1 MTQNEENSRIDQV
14 IIPLPASVAIQL
26 ALVRLLQ
33 SWQIEPVGVTGHSSG
48 EVAAAFAACAI
59 DMKAALAIVYTR
71 GSLTTGFQEIVKRR
85 GGMISAGLSHDEA
98 QPYINSL
105 TEGKVVVAC
114 VNSPKSVT
122 ISGDLPAIDELE
134 SVLVQ
139 AGIFARRLRVDAAYH
154 SHHML
159 GIADD
164 YHAALAGVLRGP
176 SPSLRG
182 GVVYS
187 SPVTG
192 DILSSVSTIRSP
204 EHWVKNMVQ
213 PVEFLD
219 CLTNL
224 CLGSPSNTAEEQ
236 QQVDIILE
244 IGPHAALQ
252 SPIRQVLSQ
261 PKLKGNQISYLSC
274 LRRGHGAVDT
284 MQSMACSLLEA
295 GYPVDLEAINFPM
308 GSHGLQVLTDLPSY
322 PWNHEISH
330 WAESRINATLRR
342 RKVPVHDLL
351 GMQTHDSNP
360 FARRWRHVI
369 RASEMPWVRDHQIQS
384 NSVYPGA
391 GYICMA
397 IEACRQAHKDGG
409 SNEIPN
415 ARYDLRRVDIV
426 KALIIPETTNGVEV
440 QLWLQPCGNGVLDS
454 RWHQFQIL
462 SVDQSGS

>member
-1 MTQNEENSRIDQV
+1 MTQDEENSRIDQV
-14 IIPLPASVAIQL
+14 IISLPASVAIQL

-48 EVAAAFAACAI
+48 EVAAAFAAGAI

-71 GSLTTGFQEIVKRR
+71 GFLTTGIQEIVKRR
-85 GGMISAGLSHDEA
+85 GGMIAAGLSRDEA

-122 ISGDLPAIDELE
+122 TLGDLPAIDELE

-164 YHAALAGVLRGP
+164 YHAALAGVLRGL

-192 DILSSVSTIRSP
+192 EILSSVSTIRSP

-213 PVEFLD
+213 LVEFRD
-219 CLTNL
+219 SLTNL

-236 QQVDIILE
+236 QQQVDIILE
-244 IGPHAALQ
+244 IGPYAALQ

-295 GYPVDLEAINFPM
+295 GY
-308 GSHGLQVLTDLPSY
+308 Q
-322 PWNHEISH
+322 
-330 WAESRINATLRR
+330 
-342 RKVPVHDLL
+342 
-351 GMQTHDSNP
+351 
-360 FARRWRHVI
+360 
-369 RASEMPWVRDHQIQS
+369 
-384 NSVYPGA
+384 
-391 GYICMA
+391 
-397 IEACRQAHKDGG
+397 
-409 SNEIPN
+409 
-415 ARYDLRRVDIV
+415 
-426 KALIIPETTNGVEV
+426 
-440 QLWLQPCGNGVLDS
+440 
-454 RWHQFQIL
+454 
-462 SVDQSGS
+462 